1 MLHLSRDYF
10 TLPVDMGANIL
21 DNALSDSGTNV
32 IYMPILMAVL
42 GHEKCAQ
49 MMKSGYEIMVLPN
62 FASFC

>member
-1 MLHLSRDYF
+1 
-10 TLPVDMGANIL
+10 MGANIL